1 MVGFRPSVLFPFGV
15 LCAALAAA
23 VALADESRWNLPILV
38 LMVAFAILGDY
49 LEVEARVLTISGAF
63 LAIGLAMVLLG
74 PVPAVLVALITTTVD
89 AVRRRP
95 ALPYVVTNLAGFTVF
110 PLLGGAIAYTT
121 VAGQATL
128 NYAPIVIGA
137 FLAANLLNF
146 GMVALAH
153 RMTEGFPLWR

>member
-1 MVGFRPSVLFPFGV
+1 MRLLRASVVVPSAIFIGAV
-15 LCAALAAA
+15 AAA
-23 VALADESRWNLPILV
+23 VALAGQSTWNLPILV

-110 PLLGGAIAYTT
+110 PLLGGVIA
-121 VAGQATL
+121 
-128 NYAPIVIGA
+128 
-137 FLAANLLNF
+137 
-146 GMVALAH
+146 
-153 RMTEGFPLWR
+153 